1 MKLHTDNHR
10 PYSYVDTDERLHALN
25 EQLLSAES
33 IAIDMEA
40 DSLHHY
46 YEKVC
51 LIQLTIGRENFV
63 VDPLAGMN
71 MTAFLNI
78 LASKSLILHDA
89 GYDLRMLRNSFGFVT
104 EGVVF
109 DTMLAAQLL
118 GYEKLSLVALI
129 ERFFDISLSKQDQKS
144 NWSKR
149 PLTTEQLQYA
159 SDDTFYLHEI
169 AEILHAELKRLGR
182 LHWHRQACEKMI
194 DSATVE
200 KLPVDPDDVWRI
212 KGSSR
217 LDPLR
222 LTLVRS
228 IWHWRDQQA
237 RAADLPPFKILG
249 NHVIFSL
256 VHWAATN
263 RESSIRNGPRLP
275 RNCTGR
281 RMRLLEDAVAEA
293 LNTPKSEY
301 AQLRKRKR
309 TKHSPADTQPVA
321 EELRTHGQ
329 QIAEKLDVAPQLVA
343 TRAMI
348 ACIAN
353 HRPDSIEEIVECSGM
368 MEWQAELMQSA
379 IEETLSKY
387 PRAK

>member
-1 MKLHTDNHR
+1 MIGMDKHR
-10 PYSYVDTDERLHALN
+10 PYSYIDTDEQLQMLN
-25 EQLLSAES
+25 EQMISAES

-51 LIQLTIGRENFV
+51 LIQMTIGRENFV

-71 MTAFLNI
+71 MTGFLNI

-89 GYDLRMLRNSFGFVT
+89 GYDLRMLRNSFGFVA

-118 GYEKLSLVALI
+118 GYERLSLVALI
-129 ERFFDISLSKQDQKS
+129 ERFFDIALSKQDQKS

-149 PLTTEQLQYA
+149 PLTADQLQYA

-169 AEILHAELKRLGR
+169 AETLHSELKRLDR
-182 LHWHRQACEKMI
+182 LHWHKQACEKMI
-194 DSATVE
+194 DSANLE
-200 KLPVDPDDVWRI
+200 KPPVDPDEVWRI

-217 LDPLR
+217 LDPLH

-228 IWHWRDQQA
+228 IWQWRDQQA
-237 RAADLPPFKILG
+237 RAADLPPFKVLGHHSILA
-249 NHVIFSL
+249 I
-256 VHWAATN
+256 VHWAASN
-263 RESSIRNGPRLP
+263 REDSVRNGPRLP

-281 RMRLLEDAVAEA
+281 RLRKLEDAVAQA
-293 LNTPKSEY
+293 LNTPESEY
-301 AQLRKRKR
+301 AQPRKRKR
-309 TKHSPADTQPVA
+309 TKHSPPDTQPVA
-321 EELRTHGQ
+321 EELRMRCQ
-329 QIAEKLDVAPQLVA
+329 QIAEKLDVAPQLIA

-348 ACIAN
+348 ASVAN
-353 HRPDSIEEIVECSGM
+353 HRPENIEEIMDCSGM
-368 MEWQAELMQSA
+368 MNWQAELMASA
-379 IEETLSKY
+379 IEETLSQY
-387 PRAK
+387 PRCQ